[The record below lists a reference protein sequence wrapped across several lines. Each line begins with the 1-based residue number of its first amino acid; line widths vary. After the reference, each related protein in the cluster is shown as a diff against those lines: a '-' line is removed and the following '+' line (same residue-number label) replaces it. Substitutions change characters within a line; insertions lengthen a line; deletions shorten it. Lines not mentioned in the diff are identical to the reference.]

1 MEKQASFKK
10 LINLDSQKKFQ
21 PHQIL
26 ASEAWQAYH
35 KRHTEQMASS
45 FIESLKSTPLSA
57 TESILDWAESFSQH
71 IPNTPEI
78 PSKQKIPNIIHFCYA
93 LLPDAPFHL
102 FHYLAIKSAYDLNNP
117 DQIYFYYQHE
127 PKGKWWD
134 KAKPLLTLVQMKPP
148 TEIFGN
154 PLRHFAHQADVIR
167 LAKLNEVG
175 GIYLDMDTISIKP
188 FTDLLNYDFVM
199 GIQDSAKTN
208 ADDEFYGLSNAIMLG
223 AKDSFF
229 GTNWYSRYKTFRSL
243 GRDKY
248 WDEHSVRVPLELI
261 KKYPESIKI
270 LGGDAFFFPLW
281 DDIERIMFNEEML
294 PRFNEL
300 FKNSY
305 SVHFW
310 ETLTMDLLTSIDEN
324 YVYSHNNIY
333 SMLARKYLEDFYQKE
348 TISFVFLTYN
358 RLEETKNSLESFVNI
373 LHRDDVLE
381 MILLDN
387 ASTDGTREYVQ
398 ELASKHS
405 KVRVILS
412 DENLGVCHG
421 RIALFR
427 EAKGDII
434 ASLDSDLVLT
444 NEPIIDKFKTVLRND
459 QIGMCGIAGAMMKNW
474 QFGTHEDI
482 QDEEFEGEVDLIA
495 GCCQIFKRSLFDL
508 GVALDPYFYPF
519 WVEDSDLSLQVL
531 NTGKKLYRISPNH
544 GMYHDWGGSGKKW
557 AHLFEQFWIYFA
569 NKWRGKGLVSF
580 EKDEAYEFSRLLAKC
595 QSLTKS

>member
-1 MEKQASFKK
+1 MNKANFNYPAN
-10 LINLDSQKKFQ
+10 IHDNQ
-21 PHQIL
+21 PISTSKIL
-26 ASEAWQAYH
+26 ALEAWKAYQ
-35 KRHTEQMASS
+35 KRHTEQMAHS

-229 GTNWYSRYKTFRSL
+229 GTNWYSGYKTFRSL

-281 DDIERIMFNEEML
+281 DDIERVMFNEEML

-310 ETLTMDLLTSIDEN
+310 ETFTMDLLTSIDEN

-381 MILLDN
+381 MIFLDN

-495 GCCQIFKRSLFDL
+495 GCCQVFKRSLFDL

-557 AHLFEQFWIYFA
+557 AHLFEEFWVYFA

-580 EKDEAYEFSRLLAKC
+580 EKDEAYEFSQLLAKC